1 MEQLREI
8 LKRIDGKGYK
18 AYKELQGRQFKYPFF
33 TIDADHVQG
42 DPFAPPSRFRIRIS
56 QETAGFPANTFSNR
70 SREIA
75 LKDLLVRIFVKESKR
90 FSEKRGIG
98 KSGQIFTDSPGQ
110 EILERSACQV
120 TKEFVEL
127 RFFVGLPSEGR
138 RILGREAEVMLLE
151 GVPEL
156 AESTLIFRNLD
167 QSLLYR
173 HIETGEDADV
183 LRDKLSSL
191 NLVAFVADGSNLP
204 RFSGIDDRP
213 LKSGIPFCAPES
225 LRVEV
230 ELPNKGTIR
239 GMGIPKGVTLIVGG
253 GFHGKSTL
261 LRAIERGV
269 YNHIPGDG
277 REFVVTDPTAV
288 KIRAEDG
295 RSVVGVDISPFIGM
309 LPDGHDTHFF
319 ITDNASGSTSQ
330 AANILEA
337 LESES
342 KLILLDEDT
351 SATNFM
357 IRDRRMQTLIA
368 KVHEPITPFVD
379 KVRQLYKDYG
389 VSTILVMGGSGDYF
403 EVVDTVIAMVEYEPR
418 DVTGEAKEISEKY
431 PTGRIGEG
439 DSGFGRLPER
449 IPLPEGFDLRKGRRE
464 INLRAQGLK
473 TLLFGREEI
482 DLSCV
487 EQLTEDGQVKAIGY
501 AMLYAKERYMDGNAK
516 VIDVIK
522 KVETEIQQ
530 KGLDSISTIPFSTDL
545 VRFRPQELA
554 SAINR
559 LRSLKIKQPR

>member
-1 MEQLREI
+1 M
-8 LKRIDGKGYK
+8 G
-18 AYKELQGRQFKYPFF
+18 
-33 TIDADHVQG
+33 
-42 DPFAPPSRFRIRIS
+42 
-56 QETAGFPANTFSNR
+56 
-70 SREIA
+70 
-75 LKDLLVRIFVKESKR
+75 
-90 FSEKRGIG
+90 
-98 KSGQIFTDSPGQ
+98 
-110 EILERSACQV
+110 
-120 TKEFVEL
+120 
-127 RFFVGLPSEGR
+127 
-138 RILGREAEVMLLE
+138 
-151 GVPEL
+151 
-156 AESTLIFRNLD
+156 
-167 QSLLYR
+167 
-173 HIETGEDADV
+173 
-183 LRDKLSSL
+183 
-191 NLVAFVADGSNLP
+191 DGSNLP
-204 RFSGIDDRP
+204 RLSGIDDKP

-230 ELPNKGTIR
+230 ALPNKGTIR

-277 REFVVTDPTAV
+277 REFVVTDPTAA

-295 RSVVGVDISPFIGM
+295 RNVVGVDISPFIGL
-309 LPDGHDTHFF
+309 LPGGHDTHFF

-337 LESES
+337 LEAES

-357 IRDRRMQTLIA
+357 IRDKRMQTLIE

-379 KVRQLYKDYG
+379 KVRQLYKDYD

-403 EVVDTVIAMVEYEPR
+403 EVVDTVIAMAEYVPR
-418 DVTGEAKEISEKY
+418 DVTGEAKEISDKY

-439 DSGFGRLPER
+439 DADFGTLPER
-449 IPLPEGFDLRKGRRE
+449 IPLPEGFDSRKGRSE

-501 AMLYAKERYMDGNAK
+501 AMFYAKERYMYGNAK

-522 KVETEIQQ
+522 KVEKEIEQ
-530 KGLDSISTIPFSTDL
+530 KGLDSISTIPFATDL

-559 LRSLKIKQPR
+559 LRSLKIKQPG

>member
-1 MEQLREI
+1 MKRLREV
-8 LKRIDGKGYK
+8 LRRIDGRGYK
-18 AYKELQGRQFKYPFF
+18 AYKELHGKQYQFPFF
-33 TIDADHVQG
+33 TLFADHVQG
-42 DPFAPPSRFRIRIS
+42 DPFAPPSRFRIRMS
-56 QETAGFPANTFSNR
+56 QETACFPADTFSNR
-70 SREIA
+70 SREVA
-75 LKDLLVRIFVKESKR
+75 LRDLLVRVFDEKSKR

-110 EILERSACQV
+110 EILERSACQIND
-120 TKEFVEL
+120 EYVEL

-151 GVPEL
+151 GVPKL
-156 AESTLIFRNLD
+156 AELTLIFKNLD

-173 HIETGEDADV
+173 HIETGEDADT
-183 LRDKLSSL
+183 LRDHLSSL

-204 RFSGIDDRP
+204 RLSGIDDRP

-230 ELPNKGTIR
+230 EIPNKGTIR
-239 GMGIPKGVTLIVGG
+239 GLGIPKGATLMVGG

-309 LPDGHDTHFF
+309 LPGGHDTHFF
-319 ITDNASGSTSQ
+319 MTDNASGSTSQ

-337 LESES
+337 LEAES

-357 IRDRRMQTLIA
+357 IRDRRMQTLIE

-418 DVTGEAKEISEKY
+418 DVTGEAKDISGKY
-431 PTGRIGEG
+431 PTGRVREG
-439 DSGFGRLPER
+439 AAGFGRLPER
-449 IPLPEGFDLRKGRRE
+449 IPLPEGFDSRKGRRE
-464 INLRAQGLK
+464 INLIAHGLK

-522 KVETEIQQ
+522 KVEKEMQQ
-530 KGLDSISTIPFSTDL
+530 KGLDSISYY
-545 VRFRPQELA
+545 
-554 SAINR
+554 
-559 LRSLKIKQPR
+559 SLFY